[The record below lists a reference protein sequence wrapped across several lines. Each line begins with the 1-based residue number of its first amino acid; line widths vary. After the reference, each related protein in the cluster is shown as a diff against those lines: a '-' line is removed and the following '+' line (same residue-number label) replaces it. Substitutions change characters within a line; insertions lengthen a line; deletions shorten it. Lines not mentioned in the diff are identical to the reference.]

1 MSATAPE
8 GLDIWDSEDSEMVS
22 IRQRAEHI
30 VQNIRRDSLE
40 GLVKP
45 FGWTMELLSTGGRR
59 QFDTNAVIE
68 RYDSRIAMTVLADF
82 VLLGHQQVGSFALSS
97 DKTKLFGTAIGA
109 YLDIIC
115 EVFNNQA
122 IPRLIDLNGDHFK
135 GITDYPEMT
144 HGDVE
149 TPDLGALGTFLREV
163 TGAGILIPDEGVEDY
178 VRQAAG
184 LPERLEDY
192 GTQLNQSNRERQ
204 RPPQG
209 QQGRPAAGQEEDQ
222 SGELPD
228 DDEAAVEAAKR
239 RLGRD
244 D

>member
-1 MSATAPE
+1 M
-8 GLDIWDSEDSEMVS
+8 
-22 IRQRAEHI
+22 
-30 VQNIRRDSLE
+30 
-40 GLVKP
+40 
-45 FGWTMELLSTGGRR
+45 
-59 QFDTNAVIE
+59 
-68 RYDSRIAMTVLADF
+68 
-82 VLLGHQQVGSFALSS
+82 LLGHQTVGSFALSS

-115 EVFNNQA
+115 ETFNNQA

-135 GITDYPEMT
+135 GITDYPELA

-149 TPDLGALGTFLREV
+149 SPSLATLGTFLREV

-178 VRQAAG
+178 VRQVAN

-192 GTQLNQSNRERQ
+192 GTRLNQNNREK
-204 RPPQG
+204 QG
-209 QQGRPAAGQEEDQ
+209 QPAGQSMKPAAGQEEDQ
-222 SGELPD
+222 DGDLPD
-228 DDEAAVEAAKR
+228 DDEEAVEAAKR